1 LNRRLEHLNESTLKS
16 GLLLYD
22 RAQVTEETQFQ
33 FDGWTLHPR
42 SGELL
47 RDGNVQRLPQQPL
60 RVLVELLSHPAEVVT
75 RDRLVQVLWPK
86 GVVDFDNS
94 LNAVVRKLRAVL
106 GDDSET
112 PRYIETLPR
121 IGYRF
126 IAKLQPLG
134 SIAAPVAPLTP
145 AAPAEVPAEIRRV
158 KRRHIAAAAIAVL
171 AGVAALLWWP
181 RTPRLELPMHEAGAV
196 DTEPRRT
203 SNQRAYELYLNGK
216 FHRSRRDISGNSL
229 ALQSFE
235 AALKEDPYFVDAWG
249 ALSETYTGAGIT
261 QQMPVVDAM
270 EKARAAALRA
280 IELDSKSPSGHAALA
295 VIEMNYDLDYAG
307 AEREFQLAKAA
318 DESYGRLWHGW
329 GLLRGYQGRVEEA
342 YAYLGRARELEPMT
356 LLYSGSYANL
366 LYHTRRYGEA
376 IEYARSLLASQPR
389 FDGARAVLIHSLIA
403 TDDVKGAL
411 EQLPLRFQATPVLG
425 EDGLVYAHA
434 GRRADALQQIE
445 RLERRAREGFGLS
458 YEIAIIYA
466 ALGEKEKGCE
476 ALLRSLTDHS
486 QLIGWMKL
494 DPRMDPL
501 RAEPCFAQ
509 AQARLLSN

>member
-1 LNRRLEHLNESTLKS
+1 LIRRPQHLNESLLKS

-22 RAQVTEETQFQ
+22 HAQVTEETQFQ

-42 SGELL
+42 SGELV
-47 RDGNVQRLPQQPL
+47 RDGKVQRLPQQPL

-75 RDRLVQVLWPK
+75 RERLVQVLWPK

-126 IAKLQPLG
+126 IGKLQP
-134 SIAAPVAPLTP
+134 SESSAAPVTLPVAPP
-145 AAPAEVPAEIRRV
+145 PEPAEVRRV
-158 KRRHIAAAAIAVL
+158 KRRHVVAVAIAVL

-181 RTPRLELPMHEAGAV
+181 RTPKPDLLLLDAGLADV
-196 DTEPRRT
+196 EPRRT

-235 AALKEDPYFVDAWG
+235 AALKEDPHFVDAWA

-270 EKARAAALRA
+270 GKSRAAALRA
-280 IELDSKSPSGHAALA
+280 IELDPRSASGHAALA
-295 VIEMNYDLDYAG
+295 VIKMNYDLDYAG
-307 AEREFQLAKAA
+307 AEKEFQLAKAA
-318 DESYGRLWHGW
+318 DESYARLWHGW

-366 LYHTRRYGEA
+366 LYHTRRYSEA
-376 IEYARSLLASQPR
+376 IEYTRALLASQPR
-389 FDGARAVLIHSLIA
+389 FDGARAVLIQSLIA
-403 TDDVKGAL
+403 TGDVKGAL
-411 EQLPLRFQATPVLG
+411 EQLPLRFQATPVLS

-434 GRRADALQQIE
+434 GRRGEALQQIE

-458 YEIAIIYA
+458 YEIAVIYA
-466 ALGEKEKGCE
+466 ALGEKRKGCE
-476 ALLRSLTDHS
+476 ALLQSLTDHS

-501 RAEPCFAQ
+501 RGEPCFAQ
-509 AQARLLSN
+509 AQQQLLGK